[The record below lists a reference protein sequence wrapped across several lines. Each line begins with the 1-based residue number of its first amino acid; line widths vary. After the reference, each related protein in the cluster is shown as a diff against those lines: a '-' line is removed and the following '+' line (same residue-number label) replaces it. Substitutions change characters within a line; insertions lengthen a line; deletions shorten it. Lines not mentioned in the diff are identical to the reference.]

1 MSLRSCS
8 SISLTLI
15 ALLSTS
21 AHAQETDRVLAPNSA
36 GAGIAKSLD
45 QQVGAGRGDEFTPD
59 SSRYLI
65 ARDPFRSIV
74 RGRQLFQRKFTHAQG
89 LGPRFQDGVGDLDQ
103 HAALGA
109 GLSDSCASCH
119 SRPQGSAGVG
129 GNVFTRT
136 TSRDAPHLFGLGLVE
151 MLADEM
157 TADLRHT
164 RSQAVQQAVN
174 TGSPVWVT
182 LSSKGVPFGRLLAKP
197 DGSVVTDGVEGVD
210 PDLRV
215 RPFFAQGE
223 TFSIRQFALGAFDDE
238 MGLEAHDPDLAAAA
252 QGGRV
257 QTPSGLVLDGASD
270 TFPAPPAAGP
280 FDDPDGDGIV
290 GELDPALID
299 HMEFYLLNYFRPAR
313 GEPTATQ
320 ELGRALFADIG
331 CASCHVPDLQLRT
344 DRRVADVDTRWDPNL
359 GNPFNRLFATATGS
373 FDSVDDGSGLPALKP
388 PLGAP
393 FLVEGLYSDL
403 KRHDLGPAFW
413 ERDFDGS
420 ITKQF
425 VTEPLWGVASTG
437 PYGHDGRSV
446 TLTDVILR
454 HGGEAQAARD
464 AFAALDTDERDAVLD
479 LLGSL
484 LLFPPPATA
493 SNLDPGDPSDPLYP
507 MAQGG
512 RIDLSVLFVDPLEAE

>member
-1 MSLRSCS
+1 MSHSNP
-8 SISLTLI
+8 SIVLFLV
-15 ALLSTS
+15 AVL
-21 AHAQETDRVLAPNSA
+21 AGAARAQETDQTLTPNSA
-36 GAGIAKSLD
+36 GAGIVKSLD
-45 QQVGAGRGDEFTPD
+45 QQVGAGRGDLYTPD
-59 SSRYLI
+59 SSLYLI

-74 RGRQLFQRKFTHAQG
+74 RGRQLFQRKFTDAQG

-109 GLSDSCASCH
+109 GLADSCAACH

-157 TADLRHT
+157 TAELR
-164 RSQAVQQAVN
+164 RAREGARVQALN
-174 TGSPVWVT
+174 TGSPVWVA
-182 LSSKGVPFGRLLAKP
+182 LQAKGVSFGRLLANP
-197 DGSVVTDGVEGVD
+197 DGSVVTAGVEGVD

-215 RPFFAQGE
+215 RPFFAQGA
-223 TFSIRQFALGAFDDE
+223 TFSIRQFAVGGFDDE

-252 QGGRV
+252 AGARV
-257 QTPSGLVLDGASD
+257 TTPSGLVLDGAAD
-270 TFPAPPAAGP
+270 AFPAPPAAGP
-280 FDDPDGDGIV
+280 GDDPDGDGVANEI
-290 GELDPALID
+290 DPALID

-313 GEPTATQ
+313 GEPTPAV
-320 ELGRALFADIG
+320 ELGRELFAGIG
-331 CASCHVPDLQLRT
+331 CASCHVPDLPILS
-344 DRRVADVDTRWDPNL
+344 DRRVADVDTRWDPL
-359 GNPFNRLFATATGS
+359 QGNPFNRLFATAAGL
-373 FDSVDDGSGLPALKP
+373 FGSVDDGSGLPALKP
-388 PLGAP
+388 PLAGP
-393 FLVEGLYSDL
+393 FLVEGIYSDL

-420 ITKQF
+420 ITKLF

-464 AFAALDTDERDAVLD
+464 AFAALSAGERDAVLA
-479 LLGSL
+479 LLESL

-493 SNLDPGDPSDPLYP
+493 SNLDPGNPSDPLYP
-507 MAQGG
+507 MSSGG
-512 RIDLSVLFVDPLEAE
+512 RIDLGVLFVDPQEKE